1 MAYAGLFK
9 EPIEIYDMTSTINDY
24 GERKNTLTKTY
35 STRAKVSHNSGSR
48 TVIDQEIQTPYIKTF
63 VVRIYVPVLDTS
75 WILYEGKYYRVT
87 SIDTDKDLQQK
98 VIICEIVN
106 E

>member
-1 MAYAGLFK
+1 MYAGLLK
-9 EPIEIYDMTSTINDY
+9 EPIEIYDMSSTINEY
-24 GERKNTLTKTY
+24 GERKNELVLTY

-48 TVIDQEIQTPYIKTF
+48 TVIDQEIQTPYVKTF
-63 VVRIYVPVLDTS
+63 VMRVYVPVKDDS
-75 WILYEGKYYRVT
+75 WIRYEGYYYRVT

-98 VIICEIVN
+98 IVIAEIVN